1 MKDFKLIVE
10 DDRKRFEEK
19 IRNNLNEGYKMVN
32 TNLSVF
38 RPIQPT
44 INAFTETKKELIFYA
59 YMEKEA

>member
-32 TNLSVF
+32 TNLSTST
-38 RPIQPT
+38 PIQT
-44 INAFTETKKELIFYA
+44 ATNIINGKKAELIFYA
-59 YMEKEA
+59 NMEKG